1 VSRLVLVISDLY
13 PGRQGATSLPRLACL
28 EQWLARGHTTRLAA
42 GWQQWVLDE
51 LLGGSYAATP
61 WAAVAAAAT
70 AVAPVVTGH
79 PWLATPVHLLVGIDT
94 LRVHPAGLLHLD
106 ASEQQA
112 LVTDFAR
119 VFHDSGWSLH
129 ATGRREMLIASDKGL
144 RAARAD
150 PGRWLGADPTPG
162 LPVGPD
168 ASALQRLTSE
178 LEMWLHEHPV
188 NRLRTLNG
196 LLTVSGLWPWGGG
209 SALAPARAQG
219 APAATPAWHGVAG
232 STLQVYGADLFL
244 EGLCRMAG
252 TASQVLPSSWP
263 DHPISGDTLVHYTLG
278 GTPDGES
285 LQNLERDIIAPLTRQ
300 LYRGAADSLTLLVGE
315 RAVTLRRPGW
325 RIWTALARHRPWWES
340 LLAEWVEK
348 GTGS

>member
-1 VSRLVLVISDLY
+1 MPRLVLVISDLY
-13 PGRQGATSLPRLACL
+13 PGRQDAVGLPRLACL
-28 EQWLARGHTTRLAA
+28 ENWLARGRTTRLAA

-51 LLGGSYAATP
+51 FFGGRYAATP

-70 AVAPVVTGH
+70 AVTPAVTDH

-112 LVTDFAR
+112 LARDFAR
-119 VFHDSGWSLH
+119 VFHGSGWSLH
-129 ATGRREMLIASDKGL
+129 TSGRREMLIASDKGL
-144 RAARAD
+144 RARSAD
-150 PGRWLGADPTPG
+150 PGRWLGADPASG

-168 ASALQRLTSE
+168 ASALRRLVSE

-188 NRLRTLNG
+188 NRLRALNG
-196 LLTVSGLWPWGGG
+196 LLTVSGLWLWGGG
-209 SALAPARAQG
+209 SGLAPALAQG
-219 APAATPAWHGVAG
+219 APAATPASHGVAG

-244 EGLCRMAG
+244 EGLCCMAG
-252 TASQVLPSSWP
+252 AASQVLSASWP
-263 DHPISGDTLVHYTLG
+263 DYPIRGDTLVHYTLG

-285 LQNLERDIIAPLTRQ
+285 LQSLERDIIAPLTRQ
-300 LYRGAADSLTLLVGE
+300 LYGGAADSLTLLVGE

-325 RIWTALARHRPWWES
+325 RIWTALARPRPWWES
-340 LLAEWVEK
+340 LLAELVEEDR
-348 GTGS
+348 S

>member
-1 VSRLVLVISDLY
+1 MY
-13 PGRQGATSLPRLACL
+13 PGRQGAVGLPRLACL
-28 EQWLARGHTTRLAA
+28 EQWLARGRTTRLVA

-51 LLGGSYAATP
+51 FLGGSCAATP

-79 PWLATPVHLLVGIDT
+79 PWFATPVHLLVGIDT
-94 LRVHPAGLLHLD
+94 LRVHPAGLLHLE

-129 ATGRREMLIASDKGL
+129 ATGRREMLIASDKAL

-150 PGRWLGADPTPG
+150 PGRWLGADPSSG

-168 ASALQRLTSE
+168 AGAVQRLTSE

-196 LLTVSGLWPWGGG
+196 LLTISGLWPWGGG
-209 SALAPARAQG
+209 SAV
-219 APAATPAWHGVAG
+219 APAATPVAPASMPALHGVAG

-244 EGLCRMAG
+244 DGLCRMAG
-252 TASQVLPSSWP
+252 AASQALPASWP
-263 DHPISGDTLVHYTLG
+263 DHPIRSDTLVHYTLG
-278 GTPDGES
+278 GKSDRES
-285 LQNLERDIIAPLTRQ
+285 LQYLERDIIAPLMRE

-325 RIWTALARHRPWWES
+325 RIWTALARPRPWWES
-340 LLAEWVEK
+340 LLAELVEEEK
-348 GTGS
+348 S